1 MNSLFLVAVPLMTW
15 LTHPD
20 LAVLLVIAGGL
31 LIYLEFNLPGTVV
44 PGALGTLCV
53 LLGAFALSQ
62 LPLSHP
68 ALGALFAALVLI
80 LLEAKFST
88 HGLLAAAGTLCLVF
102 GLATLVDS
110 PVPELRV
117 HLSTAVAAGVGF
129 GAISF
134 SLAGIALKARRNKV
148 LTGPEAMLRQIA
160 TVITPLDPEGQVE
173 VRGELWQARLTSSA
187 ATTLSPGASARVN
200 AIEGLT
206 LLVTPVG
213 EPE

>member
-1 MNSLFLVAVPLMTW
+1 MTYLLVAMMPVTSW
-15 LTHPD
+15 LAHPD
-20 LAVLLVIAGGL
+20 LAVLLVIFGGL
-31 LIYLEFNLPGTVV
+31 LIYLEFNLPGTIV

-68 ALGALFAALVLI
+68 ALAALFAALVMI

-88 HGLLAAAGTLCLVF
+88 HGVLAAAGTLCLVF

-117 HLSTAVAAGVGF
+117 HLSTALAAGIGF

-134 SLAGIALKARRNKV
+134 FLARIALKARRNKV
-148 LTGPEAMLRQIA
+148 LLGPEAMLRQTAI
-160 TVITPLDPEGQVE
+160 VVTPLTPTGQVE
-173 VRGELWQARLTSSA
+173 VRGELWQARLDPPT
-187 ATTLSPGASARVN
+187 ATLPTGAHSRVH
-200 AIEGLT
+200 ALEGLT
-206 LLVTPVG
+206 LLVTPV
-213 EPE
+213 EKPE